1 MSENNNNNGSNLVQN
16 ILVASLALLGGI
28 AIGMLFAPKSGREN
42 RQWVKDQAGK
52 IKDSAV
58 NLGKKAEDK
67 INEMRDKY
75 SGERVNP
82 TTYADENEIYNDND
96 R

>member
-1 MSENNNNNGSNLVQN
+1 MAENNNGGDVFEKVL
-16 ILVASLALLGGI
+16 IAGLAFLGGV
-28 AIGMLFAPKSGREN
+28 AVGMLFAPKSGREN

-75 SGERVNP
+75 SGEKVGSSA
-82 TTYADENEIYNDND
+82 YSDEKEIYNDSAKN
-96 R
+96 